1 MKKLLA
7 MLSAA
12 VTAIGLQAATY
23 PSGTDFNG
31 ESWPDEN
38 EAKLWTT
45 NEFSR
50 SDVAYTYSSADFKGG
65 EEWLPAQFY
74 SDTAAGAN
82 LKIETGPTSPIY
94 RAIKVGED
102 GETPVA
108 QDIGENGV
116 LVDTL
121 VKFTAYDDEGA
132 NLAAMGPDAKFA
144 VWIKEIEG
152 EEGAEPTYQLM
163 VTAGKWNSDGG
174 IVGSVNY
181 TCTLNE
187 NLAADFSLTNWVR
200 LTVKTIADFAD
211 GYNIPGFVVCVNG
224 LVVTS
229 ADAAN
234 DIKASGL
241 KLSSIGQGWLS
252 QNAIFPALVKN
263 DKTVK
268 QVGFVGT
275 GWIDDLSITDTI
287 PAFIEDASKA
297 WTNVLGA
304 PDANG
309 AYKIDDATDLLA
321 FAKHVNGTDGETA
334 LETAGVTFKLTA
346 DIALTVPA
354 DGSASIAGI
363 GIPNAKELLSAEGYS
378 TYKAGAFKGTFDG
391 GNFTISNVI
400 LPRTDYAGLFM
411 SAYGATIRNMKVSLG
426 NATGFATATTLTD
439 AETAA
444 DGNYGGGVIL
454 GVSVNTTVEN
464 CQTVVAGDYS
474 TFKAPKALAGIVG
487 YAGGATVIKNCT
499 NSLAISSENTKV
511 GGIAAILQT
520 GVGPA
525 AENYNGATVEGCT
538 NNGNVSTT
546 AGSSS
551 MAAGLV
557 SYVQM
562 DLTIKGTCAQVGTVT
577 GNPAFSIISR
587 YARIIT
593 VDAAAAITTTQTDQ
607 LAANATIDGLTF
619 ATISEGTATF
629 LANSAVTVGGSYKVM
644 ASGAAFTLAK
654 EGDTIIFDTSLA
666 TATVGMSSDFSS
678 DDYEIRETADA
689 QNEKV
694 ITYTLAKKST
704 VPTLDPTDA
713 TGVTYDSDEAATAAA
728 AEFNEAVKTN
738 PELIAVPTVVTG
750 EADKAAY
757 RALFKA
763 VADGTTVRLDFT
775 EVAKEELATA
785 AETAVKSIELQA
797 FAASDGESAQN
808 LLTVTKAVP
817 GLWYTLLTG
826 ADTPANL
833 PTAHSTQATS
843 STVTFS
849 VTKDKTADRAFFR
862 VKITTTEV
870 KSTGLVD

>member
-31 ESWPDEN
+31 ESWPDAN

-65 EEWLPAQFY
+65 EEWLPAQFT
-74 SDTAAGAN
+74 DTAAGAN

-121 VKFTAYDDEGA
+121 VKFTAYDDEDA
-132 NLAAMGPDAKFA
+132 DFAAMDPDAKFA
-144 VWIKEIEG
+144 VWIKEVEG

-163 VTAGKWNSDGG
+163 VTAGKLNSDGD
-174 IVGSVNY
+174 IVGSANY

-187 NLAADFSLTNWVR
+187 NLAANFSLANWVR
-200 LTVKTIADFAD
+200 LTVKTIADFTD

-229 ADAAN
+229 ANAAS
-234 DIKASGL
+234 DIKAAGL
-241 KLSSIGQGWLS
+241 ALSSIGQGWLS
-252 QNAIFPALVKN
+252 QNAIFPALIKN

-297 WTNVLGA
+297 WTNILGE
-304 PDANG
+304 PDTDG

-321 FAKHVNGTDGETA
+321 FAKHVNGADVDA
-334 LETAGVTFKLTA
+334 LATAGVTFKLTA
-346 DIALTVPA
+346 DIALTIPE

-411 SAYGATIRNMKVSLG
+411 SAYGATIRNLKVSLG

-444 DGNYGGGVIL
+444 NGDYGGGVIL

-464 CQTVVAGDYS
+464 CQTVVAGEYN

-499 NSLAISSENTKV
+499 NNLAISSENTKV

-538 NNGNVSTT
+538 NNGNISTT

-562 DLTIKGTCAQVGTVT
+562 NLTIKGTCAQNGTVT

-587 YARIIT
+587 YDRTIT

-607 LAANATIDGLTF
+607 LAANTTIDGLTF
-619 ATISEGTATF
+619 ATVSEGTATF
-629 LANSAVTVGGSYKVM
+629 LANSAVTVAGAYKVM

-654 EGDTIIFDTSLA
+654 EGDSITFDTSLA
-666 TATVGMSSDFSS
+666 TATVEMSSDFSS
-678 DDYEIRETADA
+678 DDYEITEAADVE
-689 QNEKV
+689 NEKV
-694 ITYTLAKKST
+694 ITYTLAKKTTVKPVTPGVDTPCENEAAADALAKKINGSKDT
-704 VPTLDPTDA
+704 LINVPTELTADQKTDYLA
-713 TGVTYDSDEAATAAA
+713 LIAAKVVTTTPEGGTTTYSVVVDLTTAA
-728 AEFNEAVKTN
+728 EETIQSQVD
-738 PELIAVPTVVTG
+738 
-750 EADKAAY
+750 ADTKA
-757 RALFKA
+757 LKLS
-763 VADGTTVRLDFT
+763 T
-775 EVAKEELATA
+775 VAKEETKQTLTTKPGIYYSVIAGATLDGMDVRSSA
-785 AETAVKSIELQA
+785 IATGETLEVTLPHYQGAGFYKIKATVNQQKVVAE
-797 FAASDGESAQN
+797 
-808 LLTVTKAVP
+808 
-817 GLWYTLLTG
+817 
-826 ADTPANL
+826 
-833 PTAHSTQATS
+833 
-843 STVTFS
+843 
-849 VTKDKTADRAFFR
+849 
-862 VKITTTEV
+862 
-870 KSTGLVD
+870 